1 MATVVRQG
9 GHDVCTRGGEGE
21 ALSSVASGSVHVG
34 AFGEG
39 GRGWAGAAGRR
50 GGRGRLRESRGV
62 LHVRR
67 LPVRNSP
74 PVNRLLFPAITYLFL
89 IQVSDGDQTEARLR
103 DR

>member
-62 LHVRR
+62 L
-67 LPVRNSP
+67 
-74 PVNRLLFPAITYLFL
+74 FL